1 MRTFLQAIRL
11 NNNLSNLKRMNFS
24 LPTLLLAGLLPVT
37 VTFSN
42 AQTSHDPNHGK
53 LKEQTQ
59 KVQEHALK
67 IKYGESRTQRE
78 HKQNAEE
85 IQKHLDSAS
94 LSHQELKKNI
104 RRKHRDETE
113 PNNLAIEKHQL
124 EAKKHMEAM
133 NNELAKDKHNELKIR
148 HHANHINA
156 SMEKAEK
163 ERERLEETTSKQ

>member
-1 MRTFLQAIRL
+1 
-11 NNNLSNLKRMNFS
+11 MNRY
-24 LPTLLLAGLLPVT
+24 LPTLLLAGLLPLT
-37 VTFSN
+37 VTFSL
-42 AQTSHDPNHGK
+42 AQVSTDPNHGK
-53 LKEQTQ
+53 LKEQTY

-67 IKYGESRTQRE
+67 IKYGESRTQKE
-78 HKQNAEE
+78 HKHNAEE

-94 LSHQELKKNI
+94 LSHQELRKNI
-104 RRKHRDETE
+104 RRKHRNDVE
-113 PNNLAIEKHQL
+113 PNNLAIEKHQMD
-124 EAKKHMEAM
+124 AKKHVEAM